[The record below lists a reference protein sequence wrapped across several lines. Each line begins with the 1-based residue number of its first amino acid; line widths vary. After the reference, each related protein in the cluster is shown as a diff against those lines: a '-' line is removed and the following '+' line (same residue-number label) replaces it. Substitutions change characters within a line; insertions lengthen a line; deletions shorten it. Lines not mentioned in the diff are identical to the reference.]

1 MIFTITE
8 ILQPAELAE
17 IDSALA
23 SAKFDDGRSTASG
36 EAARV
41 KNNLQMDVK
50 DPAYVQIGRIV
61 RAALDRSEPF
71 NRFALPLRTT
81 PPRISRYEPGM
92 TYCDHVDNQV
102 MVGIPAVRADLALTI
117 FLSDPQTYDGGELVI
132 DSDFGAQKLKPP
144 RGALVLYPA
153 STLHRVQPVTRGVR
167 MAVICWVQC
176 MVRDYEKRRLLAEL
190 AQIRQWATE
199 QAPDSR
205 QVLQIMKIHAQL
217 LRFWAEL

>member
-23 SAKFDDGRSTASG
+23 QARFVDGRSTASG
-36 EAARV
+36 EAARA
-41 KNNLQMDVK
+41 KYNLQLDTK
-50 DPAYVQIGRIV
+50 DPAYARVARV
-61 RAALDRSEPF
+61 VMAALDRSEPF

-81 PPRISRYEPGM
+81 PPRISRYEAGM
-92 TYCDHVDNQV
+92 TYGDHVDNPV
-102 MVGIPAVRADLALTI
+102 MTGNPPVRADLALTI
-117 FLSDPQTYDGGELVI
+117 FLSDPQSYDGGELVI

-144 RGALVLYPA
+144 RGAMVLYPA
-153 STLHRVQPVTRGVR
+153 STLHRVQPVTRGAR
-167 MAVICWVQC
+167 LAAICWVQC

-190 AQIRQWATE
+190 AQIRQWAAE